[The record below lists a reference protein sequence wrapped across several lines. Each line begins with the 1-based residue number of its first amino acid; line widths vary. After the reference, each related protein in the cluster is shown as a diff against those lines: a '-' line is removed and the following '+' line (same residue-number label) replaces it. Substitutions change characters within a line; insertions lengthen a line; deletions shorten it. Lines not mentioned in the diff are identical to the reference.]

1 MQPQASPLLQPSLS
15 ASNAVLKGFPLLSAK
30 LAEQQAPVQSSS
42 ATVASARPVGNHLE
56 QYIDDIR
63 SRSFDASKTAI
74 EFWHDKQ
81 ESKLYSMLPMIAQDY
96 VAAPASQAY
105 VERLFSVCGILTA
118 GRRNRMEKS
127 LNMRAW
133 LKVNH
138 AELSSINN

>member
-1 MQPQASPLLQPSLS
+1 MQPQASSSSQPSLS
-15 ASNAVLKGFPLLSAK
+15 VSNAVLKGFPLLSAK

-42 ATVASARPVGNHLE
+42 AVGARPVRNHLE

-63 SRSFDASKTAI
+63 SHSFDSSKTAI
-74 EFWHDKQ
+74 EFWQDQQK
-81 ESKLYSMLPMIAQDY
+81 SKLCSVLPLIAQDY

-105 VERLFSVCGILTA
+105 VERLFSVCGLLTA

-138 AELSSINN
+138 TELSSINN

>member
-1 MQPQASPLLQPSLS
+1 MQPQASSSLQPSLLGS
-15 ASNAVLKGFPLLSAK
+15 KAVLKDFPLLSAK

-42 ATVASARPVGNHLE
+42 AAGARPIRNHLE

-63 SRSFDASKTAI
+63 SHSFEASKTAI

-81 ESKLYSMLPMIAQDY
+81 ESKLYSVLPMIAQDY

-133 LKVNH
+133 LKLNH
-138 AELSSINN
+138 TELSSINN